1 MFGVQTFTVQYSNQQ
16 CITDACFLMLGEH
29 GLRVLRKIFGL
40 KREDVVKQ
48 DARKHCVVWS
58 FVTVA
63 LQQMLLGH

>member
-1 MFGVQTFTVQYSNQQ
+1 
-16 CITDACFLMLGEH
+16 MLGEH